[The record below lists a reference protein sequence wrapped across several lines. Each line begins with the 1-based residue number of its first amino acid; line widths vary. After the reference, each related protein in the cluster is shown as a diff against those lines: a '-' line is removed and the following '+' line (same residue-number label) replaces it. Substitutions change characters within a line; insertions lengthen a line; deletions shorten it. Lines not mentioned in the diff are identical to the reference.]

1 MRKKSTSKIINLYL
15 DQMATITQTSASK
28 RYVAVLAPPSAEADK
43 KKSMEDIVIGRCEVV
58 MLKPKGPTH

>member
-1 MRKKSTSKIINLYL
+1 
-15 DQMATITQTSASK
+15 MATITQTSASK